1 MVTIQYGKLKIL
13 KTMEDGTAAA
23 GWQFRVTDAAGAEVE
38 GSPFVTSEDGTI
50 LETLLPGEYT
60 VEEILPE
67 DSLYVC
73 KSENPQKV
81 SSPDASSI

>member
-1 MVTIQYGKLKIL
+1 
-13 KTMEDGTAAA
+13 MELPPQA
-23 GWQFRVTDAAGAEVE
+23 GSSRVTDAAGTEVE

-73 KSENPQKV
+73 KSENPRRFLLFRGRLLR
-81 SSPDASSI
+81 